1 MGFIRILK
9 NEQRRHENQV
19 RDMLNGVP
27 PPRRRKKWRDMEE
40 RTVRLR
46 NEYNLG
52 ARTLDEFWRT
62 INHTIVEFGR

>member
-1 MGFIRILK
+1 
-9 NEQRRHENQV
+9 
-19 RDMLNGVP
+19 
-27 PPRRRKKWRDMEE
+27 MEE

-62 INHTIVEFGR
+62 IKHTIVEFDR